1 MSKREYPAL
10 ATRLFS
16 IWIRHF
22 TIYRRNI
29 ISNAISPFIDPLLFI
44 VGIGLGLGV
53 YIGSVNYEGLSD
65 IPFITFLTSGIAISS
80 SMFTAVFETTY
91 GTHIRL
97 YMDKVYDGMLGSPI
111 TAHDIIFGEGLWAGT
126 KGLIF
131 CLAIAIVG
139 LVFDIIPVNMLV
151 IAPILGFVSG
161 IMFAALGFF
170 VTSFVNTINHYSIL
184 FTAVLSPMFFFSGV
198 IFPLENIPAAIR
210 PIAEILPLTHPV
222 RIGRALTF
230 GIENKYLLFDLIY
243 IIAFIIIIGGTAIYR
258 IRKKL
263 LD

>member
-1 MSKREYPAL
+1 MSNSNYPSL
-10 ATRLFS
+10 ARRLLNV
-16 IWIRHF
+16 WIRHIK
-22 TIYRRNI
+22 IYKRNLF
-29 ISNAISPFIDPLLFI
+29 SNAISPFIDPLLFI

-53 YIGSVNYEGLSD
+53 YIGSIDYGGISN
-65 IPFITFLTSGIAISS
+65 IPFITFLTTGIAISS
-80 SMFTAVFETTY
+80 SMFTATFETTY

-97 YMDKVYDGMLGSPI
+97 YYDKVYDGMLGAPL
-111 TAHDIIFGEGLWAGT
+111 TAYDIIFGEGLWAGT

-139 LVFDIIPVNMLV
+139 LIFGIIPANLLI
-151 IAPILGFVSG
+151 IAPILGFIGG

-170 VTSFVNTINHYSIL
+170 ITSFVNTINHYSIL

-198 IFPLENIPAAIR
+198 IFPLENLPPVVR

-222 RIGRALTF
+222 RIGRALAF
-230 GIENKYLLFDLIY
+230 GIKNDLLLFDLSY
-243 IIAFIIIIGGTAIYR
+243 IAIFIIVIGMIAVKR
-258 IRKKL
+258 LRKKL